1 MALTLDNIETQPEEV
16 VSSFRYKQLELQYQ
30 TALNEMQTQNLLA
43 TQARQSK
50 LEAVRLAK
58 ETLLE
63 NARSKSV
70 DERSVS
76 AQDIVAYAQT
86 LVNYVQS

>member
-1 MALTLDNIETQPEEV
+1 MALTPEKQAELD
-16 VSSFRYKQLELQYQ
+16 FQ
-30 TALNEMQTQNLLA
+30 TALSAAQAQNMA
-43 TQARQSK
+43 AAQARQSK

-58 ETLLE
+58 ETLIE

-70 DERSVS
+70 DERSVT
-76 AQDIVAYAQT
+76 AEDIVAYAQT

>member
-1 MALTLDNIETQPEEV
+1 MALTPEKQAELD
-16 VSSFRYKQLELQYQ
+16 FQ
-30 TALNEMQTQNLLA
+30 TALNAMQMQGMLVTH
-43 TQARQSK
+43 TRQSK

-58 ETLLE
+58 ETLIE

-70 DERSVS
+70 DERSVT
-76 AQDIVAYAQT
+76 AEDIVAYAQT